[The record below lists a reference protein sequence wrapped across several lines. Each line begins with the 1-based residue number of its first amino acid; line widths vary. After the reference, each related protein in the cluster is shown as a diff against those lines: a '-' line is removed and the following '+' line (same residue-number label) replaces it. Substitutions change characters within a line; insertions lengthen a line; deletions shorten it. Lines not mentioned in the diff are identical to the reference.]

1 MTDIAHPCPLAPAL
15 AARMREAREELT
27 RRWLDRI
34 AERVEL
40 DPNRIFP
47 TDALL
52 DHVPL
57 LIDGVADYLADPAHE
72 IAADMPVVA
81 KAMELGELRHAQ
93 GFDEYE
99 LLKEYELLGGILFSF
114 LTRCVDEIDAP
125 CSRGE
130 LLVCAHRI
138 FHALS
143 LIEQATVT
151 HYLRLM
157 KGRLRERE
165 QRLRGFNRALTHELK
180 NQIGA
185 AMGALE
191 VVRID
196 ELPDAQRGAML
207 DIAAR
212 NVASMRGVLDNLLEL
227 SRLDAAAEGRQERRI
242 LLPRA
247 VSEAVRELR
256 QSARAAGVEIRI
268 AALPEVEVSAAATEL
283 AVSNYV
289 SNAIKYADRAKPRR
303 WVEVRGTL
311 SDESEGGQELVIEVR
326 DNGLG
331 VPEEQRARLF
341 EQFFRAH
348 ETITGVEGTGLGLS
362 IVRDAVE
369 PLGGRAWAEF
379 PEEGGSAFFIA
390 FPSRRTGEHT
400 ADDAPAAGAGAD
412 RVAHAAG

>member
-1 MTDIAHPCPLAPAL
+1 MPDITATCPLAPAL
-15 AARMREAREELT
+15 ADRLRDAREELT
-27 RRWLDRI
+27 RRWLERI
-34 AERVEL
+34 VERVALE
-40 DPNRIFP
+40 PNRVFP
-47 TDALL
+47 TDELL

-72 IAADMPVVA
+72 IAGDAPVIA

-99 LLKEYELLGGILFSF
+99 LLKEYELLGGILFAF
-114 LTRCVDEIDAP
+114 LVRAVDELDVP

-130 LLVCAHRI
+130 LLVCAQRL

-157 KGRLRERE
+157 KGQLRERE

-191 VVRID
+191 VVRLEDIGEPQRA
-196 ELPDAQRGAML
+196 ELL
-207 DIAAR
+207 EIAAR
-212 NVASMRGVLDNLLEL
+212 NVTSMRAVLDNLLEL
-227 SRLDAAAEGRQERRI
+227 TRLGTADGRQERRL

-247 VSEAVRELR
+247 AREAVRELR
-256 QSARAAGVEIRI
+256 QAASAAGVEVRVC
-268 AALPEVEVSAAATEL
+268 AMPDVEVSAAATEL
-283 AVSNYV
+283 AVTNYV
-289 SNAIKYADRAKPRR
+289 SNGIKYADPAQRVR
-303 WVEVRGTL
+303 WVEVHGALRDDPASGAP
-311 SDESEGGQELVIEVR
+311 EVVVEVR

-331 VPEEQRARLF
+331 VPEAQRARLF

-348 ETITGVEGTGLGLS
+348 GETVTGVEGTGLGLS

-369 PLGGRAWAEF
+369 SIGGRAWAEF
-379 PEEGGSAFFIA
+379 PAYGGSVFAFA
-390 FPSRRTGEHT
+390 FPARREVG
-400 ADDAPAAGAGAD
+400 
-412 RVAHAAG
+412 